1 MDSTTLKELLKYDGA
16 EFPKKEIK
24 LPLQSVWE
32 YLGYLEISLDCFKL
46 AIQHLD
52 ADFFMITSQI
62 GFFSKEKIEDFIS
75 NNGYQ
80 QCNEEICS
88 FELFN
93 KQIYYDGNLLYKLS
107 CEDLMEKYLLE
118 EHKQILG
125 YDALN
130 APLKKNIIEN
140 GYYRIDEF
148 PHIKNQKYKND
159 FFRFFTDKGIFQEL
173 YECAKSEKKEI
184 TDFSILLNSKLQLL
198 NNKLCGFSEELIS
211 HLTNQTLIHWYIL
224 LQKHIGNA
232 MSLLTDS
239 SVNKIDTKQIVYII
253 KSLFEYYLD
262 VDTKE
267 VSFVEFTRN
276 LVGTTYSTAEKY
288 LRSPTMGY
296 KETPFTNNWIE
307 VIELLDKLD
316 TENPKVREFI
326 RFILEEKYR
335 QKKGLSHD
343 LQTKINGF
351 IAKYP

>member
-159 FFRFFTDKGIFQEL
+159 FFRFFTDKEIFQEL

-184 TDFSILLNSKLQLL
+184 TDFSTLLNSKLQLL
-198 NNKLCGFSEELIS
+198 NSKLCGFSEELIS

-224 LQKHIGNA
+224 EQRYYKK
-232 MSLLTDS
+232 
-239 SVNKIDTKQIVYII
+239 V
-253 KSLFEYYLD
+253 EYRRM
-262 VDTKE
+262 K
-267 VSFVEFTRN
+267 
-276 LVGTTYSTAEKY
+276 
-288 LRSPTMGY
+288 
-296 KETPFTNNWIE
+296 
-307 VIELLDKLD
+307 
-316 TENPKVREFI
+316 
-326 RFILEEKYR
+326 
-335 QKKGLSHD
+335 
-343 LQTKINGF
+343 
-351 IAKYP
+351 